1 LRALALAALAAALGG
16 AAAPAGPPT
25 IAGCP
30 VFPATSVW
38 NQPVDKLRVA
48 KDSATLIRSI
58 GLDSPVHPDFG
69 SGRYDG
75 QRIGIPYVVVSG
87 ASTPKARP
95 SFEYSDESDPG
106 PYPIPANV
114 PIEGD
119 PRPDGGDRHALIV
132 DRSTC
137 TLYELYA
144 LQKTARGWSAGSGAI
159 WNLRSNKL
167 RPAGWTSADAAGL
180 PIFPG
185 LARYDEDAAGAIDH
199 ALRFTA
205 PETRRAYI
213 YPRAPLRE
221 LVDRS
226 LAAADGA
233 ARAAE
238 GERRRQP
245 LPAAGAPDP
254 GRAEEVRDDPRR
266 QRLALVHLGGAG
278 PALVK
283 RRAAHARRADRSRLR
298 GREYVSAQTVIGAV
312 TGTPGCSVTTNV
324 APSPGADSTVTVP
337 PIASVS
343 CRTIARPR
351 PLPTG
356 RSRPYLS

>member
-1 LRALALAALAAALGG
+1 LRALAVAAIAAVLGG

-38 NQPVDKLRVA
+38 NQPVDKLPVA
-48 KDSATLIRSI
+48 KDSATLIASI

-69 SGRYDG
+69 SGLYDG
-75 QRIGIPYVVVSG
+75 QLIGIPYVVVSG
-87 ASTPKARP
+87 SSTPTARP
-95 SFEYSDESDPG
+95 SFEYADESDPG

-119 PRPDGGDRHALIV
+119 PHPDGGDRHALII
-132 DRSTC
+132 DQTTC

-213 YPRAPLRE
+213 YPARHYASSSNDPSLPPMGLRVRLKASVNISRFPPQARVI
-221 LVDRS
+221 LVALKRYGMI
-226 LAAADGA
+226 LADNGS
-233 ARAAE
+233 
-238 GERRRQP
+238 P
-245 LPAAGAPDP
+245 WYISGAPDP
-254 GRAEEVRDDPRR
+254 RWSNDQLHTLSELTGADFEVVDT
-266 QRLALVHLGGAG
+266 
-278 PALVK
+278 
-283 RRAAHARRADRSRLR
+283 SRLR
-298 GREYVSAQTVIGAV
+298 
-312 TGTPGCSVTTNV
+312 P
-324 APSPGADSTVTVP
+324 
-337 PIASVS
+337 
-343 CRTIARPR
+343 
-351 PLPTG
+351 
-356 RSRPYLS
+356 